1 MKKADF
7 VSLVMGIVGVLLF
20 GFGMSCCLVPEL
32 NAASAGISL
41 GIIGLIV
48 LLVMLIVR
56 RKMQGKSVVVSL
68 NAKTV
73 GAVLIGIVGAL
84 LFGIGFC
91 LTAVVSG
98 FFVLGIISAI
108 AGIVLLLLLIP
119 FCGKLT

>member
-20 GFGMSCCLVPEL
+20 GFGMSCCLVLEL
-32 NAASAGISL
+32 NAASAGIGL

-56 RKMQGKSVVVSL
+56 RKMLGKPAVSL

-73 GAVLIGIVGAL
+73 GAVLIGILGAL

>member
-1 MKKADF
+1 MRKADF
-7 VSLVMGIVGVLLF
+7 VSLVLGIVGILLF

-32 NAASAGISL
+32 NAASAGIGL
-41 GIIGLIV
+41 GVVGIIA
-48 LLVMLIVR
+48 LLAMLIVR
-56 RKMQGKSVVVSL
+56 RKMLGKPAISL

-91 LTAVVSG
+91 LTAVFSG
-98 FFVLGIISAI
+98 FFVIGIISAI

>member
-32 NAASAGISL
+32 NAASAGIGL

-56 RKMQGKSVVVSL
+56 RKMLGKPAVSL

-73 GAVLIGIVGAL
+73 GAVLIGILGAL

>member
-32 NAASAGISL
+32 NAASAGIGL

-56 RKMQGKSVVVSL
+56 RKMLGKPAVSL

-73 GAVLIGIVGAL
+73 GVVLIGILGAL

>member
-32 NAASAGISL
+32 NAASAGIGL

-56 RKMQGKSVVVSL
+56 RKMLGKPAVSL

>member
-1 MKKADF
+1 MRKADF
-7 VSLVMGIVGVLLF
+7 ISLLLGIVGILLF

-32 NAASAGISL
+32 NAADAGIGL
-41 GIIGLIV
+41 GVVGLIV
-48 LLVMLIVR
+48 LLTMLIVR
-56 RKMQGKSVVVSL
+56 RKMLGKPAVSI

-73 GAVLIGIVGAL
+73 GAVLIGVLGAL

-98 FFVLGIISAI
+98 FFVLGIISAV
-108 AGIVLLLLLIP
+108 AGIVLLLCLIP

>member
-1 MKKADF
+1 MRKADF
-7 VSLVMGIVGVLLF
+7 VSLVLGIVGVLLF

-32 NAASAGISL
+32 NAASAGIGL
-41 GIIGLIV
+41 GIVGLIV

-56 RKMQGKSVVVSL
+56 RKMLGKPAVSL

-73 GAVLIGIVGAL
+73 GAVLIGILGAL

-98 FFVLGIISAI
+98 FFVIGIISAI

>member
-1 MKKADF
+1 MRKADF
-7 VSLVMGIVGVLLF
+7 VSLVLGIVGVLLF

-32 NAASAGISL
+32 NAASAGIGL
-41 GIIGLIV
+41 GIVGLIV

-56 RKMQGKSVVVSL
+56 RKMLGKPAVSL
-68 NAKTV
+68 NAKAV
-73 GAVLIGIVGAL
+73 GAVLIGILGAL

-98 FFVLGIISAI
+98 FFVIGIISAI

>member
-1 MKKADF
+1 MRKADF
-7 VSLVMGIVGVLLF
+7 VSLVLGIVGVLLF

-32 NAASAGISL
+32 NAASAGIGL

-56 RKMQGKSVVVSL
+56 RKMLGKPAVSL

-73 GAVLIGIVGAL
+73 GAVLIGILGAL

-98 FFVLGIISAI
+98 FFVIGIISAI

>member
-1 MKKADF
+1 MRKADF
-7 VSLVMGIVGVLLF
+7 VSFVLGIVGVLLF
-20 GFGMSCCLVPEL
+20 GFGMSSCLVPEL
-32 NAASAGISL
+32 NAASAGIGL

-56 RKMQGKSVVVSL
+56 RKMLGKPAVSL
-68 NAKTV
+68 NTKTV
-73 GAVLIGIVGAL
+73 GVVLIGILGAL

-98 FFVLGIISAI
+98 FFVIGIISAI

-119 FCGKLT
+119 FCGNLT

>member
-32 NAASAGISL
+32 NAASAGIGL
-41 GIIGLIV
+41 GIVGLIV

-56 RKMQGKSVVVSL
+56 RKMLGKPAVSL

-73 GAVLIGIVGAL
+73 GVVLIGILGAL

>member
-1 MKKADF
+1 MRKADF
-7 VSLVMGIVGVLLF
+7 VSLVLGIIGILLF

-32 NAASAGISL
+32 NAASAGIGL

-56 RKMQGKSVVVSL
+56 RKMLGKPAVSL

-73 GAVLIGIVGAL
+73 GAVLIGILGAL

-98 FFVLGIISAI
+98 FFVIGIISAI

>member
-32 NAASAGISL
+32 NAASAGIGL

-56 RKMQGKSVVVSL
+56 RRMLGKPAVSL

-73 GAVLIGIVGAL
+73 GAVLIGILGAL

-98 FFVLGIISAI
+98 FFVIGIISAI

>member
-32 NAASAGISL
+32 NAASAGIGL

-56 RKMQGKSVVVSL
+56 RKMLGKPAVSL

-73 GAVLIGIVGAL
+73 GAVLIGILGAL

-108 AGIVLLLLLIP
+108 AGIVLLLLLIL

>member
-1 MKKADF
+1 MNKADF

-32 NAASAGISL
+32 NAASAGIGL

-56 RKMQGKSVVVSL
+56 RKMLGKPAVSL

>member
-32 NAASAGISL
+32 NAASAGIGL

-56 RKMQGKSVVVSL
+56 RKMLGKPAVSL

-73 GAVLIGIVGAL
+73 GAVLIGILGAL

-108 AGIVLLLLLIP
+108 AGIVLMLLLIP

>member
-1 MKKADF
+1 MRKADF
-7 VSLVMGIVGVLLF
+7 VSLVLGIVGVLLF

-32 NAASAGISL
+32 NAASAGIGL
-41 GIIGLIV
+41 GIVGLIV

-56 RKMQGKSVVVSL
+56 RKMLGKPAVSL

-73 GAVLIGIVGAL
+73 GAVLIGILGAL

>member
-32 NAASAGISL
+32 NAASAGIGL

-56 RKMQGKSVVVSL
+56 RKMLGKPAVSL

-73 GAVLIGIVGAL
+73 GAVLIGILGAL

-98 FFVLGIISAI
+98 FFVIGIISAI

>member
-1 MKKADF
+1 MRKADF
-7 VSLVMGIVGVLLF
+7 VSLVLGIVGILLF

-32 NAASAGISL
+32 NAASAGIGL
-41 GIIGLIV
+41 GAVGLIV
-48 LLVMLIVR
+48 LLAMLIVR
-56 RKMQGKSVVVSL
+56 RKMLGKPAVTL

-73 GAVLIGIVGAL
+73 GAVLIGVLGAL

-98 FFVLGIISAI
+98 FFVIGIISAI

>member
-32 NAASAGISL
+32 NAASAGIGL
-41 GIIGLIV
+41 GIVGLIV

-56 RKMQGKSVVVSL
+56 HKMLGKPAVSL

-73 GAVLIGIVGAL
+73 GVVLIGILGAL

-98 FFVLGIISAI
+98 FFVIGIISAI

>member
-1 MKKADF
+1 MRKADF
-7 VSLVMGIVGVLLF
+7 VSLVLGIVGILLF

-32 NAASAGISL
+32 NAASAGIGL
-41 GIIGLIV
+41 GIVGLIV

-56 RKMQGKSVVVSL
+56 RKMLGKPAVSL
-68 NAKTV
+68 NAKAV
-73 GAVLIGIVGAL
+73 GAVLIGILGAL

-98 FFVLGIISAI
+98 FFVIGIISAI

>member
-1 MKKADF
+1 MRKADF
-7 VSLVMGIVGVLLF
+7 VSLVLGIIGILLF

-32 NAASAGISL
+32 NAASAGIGL

-56 RKMQGKSVVVSL
+56 RKMLGKPAVSL

-73 GAVLIGIVGAL
+73 GAVLIGILGAL

>member
-1 MKKADF
+1 MRKADF
-7 VSLVMGIVGVLLF
+7 VSLVLGIIGILLF

-32 NAASAGISL
+32 NAASAGIGL
-41 GIIGLIV
+41 GIVGLIV

-56 RKMQGKSVVVSL
+56 RKMLGKPAVSL
-68 NAKTV
+68 NAKAV
-73 GAVLIGIVGAL
+73 GAVLIGILGAL

-98 FFVLGIISAI
+98 FFVIGIISAI

>member
-32 NAASAGISL
+32 NAASAGIGL

-56 RKMQGKSVVVSL
+56 RKMLDKPAVSL

-73 GAVLIGIVGAL
+73 GAVLIGILGAL

>member
-1 MKKADF
+1 MRKADF
-7 VSLVMGIVGVLLF
+7 VSLVLGIVGVLLF

-32 NAASAGISL
+32 NAASAGIGL

-56 RKMQGKSVVVSL
+56 RKMLGKPAVSL

-73 GAVLIGIVGAL
+73 GAVLIGILGAL